1 MLTTRNK
8 VVAHF
13 NDGRLFK
20 GYTHDFIADK
30 ASFHLNQGSEP
41 GHDAIHDVKV
51 SDLKALFFV
60 KTSEGNKEHEEKKKF
75 EEVDSKTL
83 HGIKIKVIFKDGEVL
98 RGLSLGYNKA
108 KQGFFIVPLDPQ
120 SNNDRIYIVASSTA
134 QVILGA
140 EAEK

>member
-13 NDGRLFK
+13 NDGRLLK

-30 ASFHLNQGSEP
+30 ASFHLNQESEP
-41 GHDAIHDVKV
+41 GHGAMHDVKV

-60 KTSEGNKEHEEKKKF
+60 KTSEGNREHKEKKKF

-108 KQGFFIVPLDPQ
+108 KQGFFIVPIDPQ

-140 EAEK
+140 DAEK

>member
-13 NDGRLFK
+13 NDGRLVK

-30 ASFHLNQGSEP
+30 ASFHLNQESEP
-41 GHDAIHDVKV
+41 GHGAMHDVKV

-60 KTSEGNKEHEEKKKF
+60 KTSEGNREHKEKKKF

-83 HGIKIKVIFKDGEVL
+83 HGIKIKVIFKDGEVM
-98 RGLSLGYNKA
+98 RGLSLGYNRA
-108 KQGFFIVPLDPQ
+108 KQGFFIVPIDPQ

-140 EAEK
+140 DAEK

>member
-13 NDGRLFK
+13 NDGRLLK

-30 ASFHLNQGSEP
+30 ASFHLNQELEP
-41 GHDAIHDVKV
+41 GHGAMHDVKV

-60 KTSEGNKEHEEKKKF
+60 KTSEGNREHEEKKKF

-108 KQGFFIVPLDPQ
+108 KQGFFIVPIDPQ

-140 EAEK
+140 DAEK